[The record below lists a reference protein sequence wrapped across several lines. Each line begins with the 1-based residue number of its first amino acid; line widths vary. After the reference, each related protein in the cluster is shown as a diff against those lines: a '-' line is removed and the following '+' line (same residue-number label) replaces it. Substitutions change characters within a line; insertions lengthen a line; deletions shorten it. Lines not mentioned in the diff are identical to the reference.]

1 MDRTLLARARMSL
14 AVTAAALGLS
24 VMAPALAQAG
34 VAAGAGVS
42 FPTTVS
48 VGDTAVPA
56 LITMSNQDTAPN
68 QADTNTVCN
77 AGDGSP
83 PCGFPEPGIVLTP
96 ACKQLSG
103 GACAVGGAEPSVF
116 QISPTGVGQAGTAC
130 AGVAFS
136 TTLVDAAFG
145 TVRFAPPPGA
155 HVLLAGAAASCQID
169 FTVEVL
175 KQPTVDQDPATPG
188 IQTAQA
194 TQHTQ
199 FSGAASSLARSTSN
213 LTVLPDTTAPITN
226 FGSKTI
232 KRSARKATFR
242 FSSNEAG
249 STFLCKLDSR
259 PFSRCS
265 SPKKYRHLALG
276 KHKFKVRARDAAGN
290 LGNTIVKKF
299 TI

>member
-1 MDRTLLARARMSL
+1 
-14 AVTAAALGLS
+14 
-24 VMAPALAQAG
+24 
-34 VAAGAGVS
+34 VS

-48 VGDTAVPA
+48 VGATGVPA
-56 LITMSNQDTAPN
+56 AITMSNQDTAPN

-83 PCGFPEPGIVLTP
+83 PCSSPERGIVLTP
-96 ACKQLSG
+96 ACKQLAA
-103 GACAVGGAEPSVF
+103 GACTAAGADPGVF
-116 QISPTGVGQAGTAC
+116 QISTTGTGKAGTAC
-130 AGVAFS
+130 AGVSF
-136 TTLVDAAFG
+136 TTALIDPVFG
-145 TVRFAPPPGA
+145 TVRFTPQSGA
-155 HVLLAGAAASCQID
+155 HVLLPGAASSCEID
-169 FTVEVL
+169 FTFDVL
-175 KQPTVDQDPATPG
+175 KQPTGDVDPGTPG
-188 IQTAQA
+188 VQTGQA
-194 TQHTQ
+194 TEHTQ
-199 FSGAASSLARSTSN
+199 FSGALSALARGTSSGT
-213 LTVLPDTTAPITN
+213 TVLPDTTAPITI

-242 FSSNEAG
+242 FSSNEPG
-249 STFLCKLDSR
+249 STFLCKLDGR